1 VFDRRLLAGTITSAV
16 AGIVLSSFIHSN
28 WSVPNIYSDITSF
41 WGRSW
46 VSGGQVP
53 YSSSGAFLE
62 YPPVSG
68 AILYASRVLGG
79 ALSGVAGGDYTGYY
93 LAFCAFSLLAIVA
106 IAWSTWRLASDLGV
120 RVNPLYFLLPTM
132 IIYGIYNFDLFNAL
146 FIILCL
152 QLFVEKK
159 KGLSAVTLGVALA
172 TKFVAVVLLPIFL
185 LELVGTKERVRY
197 LVLSLAVAA
206 AFFIPIAIFN
216 FGYFSQFYS
225 FYSGWGLEDAWYVW
239 IFGDP
244 FSSLAKTFGLIVMG
258 VLLLRVYTL
267 KMPLVPRSFI
277 ALSAYLL
284 GTYIYAPQFNVM
296 LIPLMAVLAVT
307 SPFVYLLDVFN
318 ALIILTW
325 FTVPDST
332 HPWTLPQAMALL
344 RSASL
349 ALLSLSI
356 ASSSGHSLIS
366 WIRVR
371 TGKQRWHQ
379 ERLQGPD
386 APL

>member
-132 IIYGIYNFDLFNAL
+132 IIYGIYNFDLFNTL

-159 KGLSAVTLGVALA
+159 KGLSALTLGVALA

-206 AFFIPIAIFN
+206 AFFVPIAIFN

-371 TGKQRWHQ
+371 TGQQRWRQ
-379 ERLQGPD
+379 ERLQAPD

>member
-1 VFDRRLLAGTITSAV
+1 VFDRRLLAGIITSAV

-132 IIYGIYNFDLFNAL
+132 IIYGIYNFDLFNTL

-206 AFFIPIAIFN
+206 AFFVPIAIFN

-344 RSASL
+344 RSSSL

>member
-1 VFDRRLLAGTITSAV
+1 
-16 AGIVLSSFIHSN
+16 
-28 WSVPNIYSDITSF
+28 
-41 WGRSW
+41 
-46 VSGGQVP
+46 
-53 YSSSGAFLE
+53 
-62 YPPVSG
+62 
-68 AILYASRVLGG
+68 
-79 ALSGVAGGDYTGYY
+79 
-93 LAFCAFSLLAIVA
+93 
-106 IAWSTWRLASDLGV
+106 
-120 RVNPLYFLLPTM
+120 
-132 IIYGIYNFDLFNAL
+132 
-146 FIILCL
+146 
-152 QLFVEKK
+152 
-159 KGLSAVTLGVALA
+159 
-172 TKFVAVVLLPIFL
+172 
-185 LELVGTKERVRY
+185 
-197 LVLSLAVAA
+197 
-206 AFFIPIAIFN
+206 
-216 FGYFSQFYS
+216 
-225 FYSGWGLEDAWYVW
+225 
-239 IFGDP
+239 
-244 FSSLAKTFGLIVMG
+244 
-258 VLLLRVYTL
+258 
-267 KMPLVPRSFI
+267 MPLVPRSFI

-371 TGKQRWHQ
+371 TGQQRWRQ
-379 ERLQGPD
+379 ERLQAPD

>member
-1 VFDRRLLAGTITSAV
+1 MFDRRLLAGTITSAV

-132 IIYGIYNFDLFNAL
+132 IIYGIYNFDLFNTL

-206 AFFIPIAIFN
+206 AFFVPIAIFN

-371 TGKQRWHQ
+371 TGQQRWRQ
-379 ERLQGPD
+379 ERLQAPD